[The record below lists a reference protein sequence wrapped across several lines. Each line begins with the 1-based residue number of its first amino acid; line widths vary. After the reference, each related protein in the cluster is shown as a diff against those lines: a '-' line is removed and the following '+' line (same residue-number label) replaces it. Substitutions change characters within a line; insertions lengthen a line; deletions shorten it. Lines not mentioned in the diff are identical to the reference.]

1 MCVCFDKVT
10 DRVNKFVYFHKAA
23 ERMSVCACFVRASH
37 TVGTF
42 VCYHKAAKK
51 VRAFVFTEGYRQG
64 K

>member
-23 ERMSVCACFVRASH
+23 ERVSVCACFVTASH

-42 VCYHKAAKK
+42 VCFHKAAK
-51 VRAFVFTEGYRQG
+51 VSAFVFAEGYRQG
-64 K
+64 E